1 MAVNWDWNVLTAVST
16 TVLAATAIIAT
27 CFAGREIRDANR
39 RAREANAHALWSD
52 YLKIAFE
59 HPAFADPT
67 KGLAQFDYENQ
78 TINGSKELFQRYEWF
93 TDFALDSS
101 EEVWAINRD
110 KERWDR
116 SVRDQIRLHRDYLKS
131 EHYRGEGYL
140 LQHSRDFQK
149 VMLDVLFGSLS
160 LSEGDESSS

>member
-16 TVLAATAIIAT
+16 TVLAVTAIIGAY
-27 CFAGREIRDANR
+27 FAIRQIREANR

-52 YLKIAFE
+52 YLKLAFE

-67 KGLAQFDYENQ
+67 KGLPGFDYENT
-78 TINGSKELFQRYEWF
+78 TINGSKGLCQQYEWF
-93 TDFALDSS
+93 TDFALHSS

-110 KERWDR
+110 KEWWDR

-160 LSEGDESSS
+160 